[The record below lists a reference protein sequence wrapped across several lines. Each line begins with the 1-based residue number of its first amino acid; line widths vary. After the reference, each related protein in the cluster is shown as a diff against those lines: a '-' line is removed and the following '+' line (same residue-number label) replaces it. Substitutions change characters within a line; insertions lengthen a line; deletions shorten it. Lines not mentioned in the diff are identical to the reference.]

1 MTDLT
6 RRHYIQE
13 EEMQETE
20 MYMRR
25 RFVSLYVEWTEEA
38 DTDAIRAL
46 LHQYGARMIGIDEE
60 TDRKKSAGLLF
71 RHDNTV
77 FRFYTDWQ
85 TPVHELLSAVAMH
98 PGVYSV
104 SEL

>member
-1 MTDLT
+1 
-6 RRHYIQE
+6 
-13 EEMQETE
+13 
-20 MYMRR
+20 MRR
-25 RFVSLYVEWTEEA
+25 RFISLYVEWSEDA

-46 LHQYGARMIGIDEE
+46 LRQYGARMIGIDEE
-60 TDRKKSAGLLF
+60 TDRKKSSGLLF

-77 FRFYTDWQ
+77 FRFYADWQ

-98 PGVYSV
+98 PGVDSV